1 MAKYLITFV
10 LLAFLALENNH
21 IYNRLHAKSHPSVS
35 NTNTVTHFMRQ
46 HQYRHQSNANVH
58 HKLNPTHEQHQ
69 THHARKH
76 IKQYKKQN
84 FDNGQEEDET
94 VQDSRRQME
103 RIKRHMEQQRQH
115 RLEHNKR
122 LQQRSQRPVY
132 SAETLKTMPRIWQ
145 HLSMVYDYDYA
156 DEKDR
161 MYGDGPMDGEPEEE
175 EEKDIVLQ
183 TDESNIKV
191 EIPLTVAEAEVEDSN
206 SKPAEIE
213 NQKHNN
219 TAAVRCPKCESS
231 RKVEHV
237 TEEELT
243 RLRIE
248 FVKQQIL
255 EKLRLK
261 ERPNVSAVGLP
272 KPLYEGVTIE
282 QEEDATVN
290 KDLDDY
296 YARTSKKFIFL
307 EVEKHECRKL
317 GSQPSMCFSFKIDDA
332 DADGY
337 DVSTAVLWLFKN
349 NPQKM
354 VKRNDTLLT
363 QQTIVV
369 SEVQQQ
375 LDSKYL
381 PIVKTIAIQ
390 SVDVQDEWMKID
402 IEWPIKRWFGNH
414 DLSHLIQITCQS
426 CDIESMEHMISTDKD
441 YRPFIMVDTQNRK
454 RQPRQKREIN
464 CTDGVTE
471 CCREHLYI
479 SFDDIG
485 WGDWIIQPRGYN
497 AYFCRGTCG
506 MVASISESLSAHN
519 TILQKFLNKPG
530 KRRKNLELVP
540 CCTAK
545 QYSSLQLVFMDS
557 NNTAT
562 QKTFPNMVVE
572 SCGCR

>member
-1 MAKYLITFV
+1 MAKYFFTFV
-10 LLAFLALENNH
+10 LLAFLALENQL
-21 IYNRLHAKSHPSVS
+21 IYNRLHAKSHPSGS

-46 HQYRHQSNANVH
+46 HQYQYRQH
-58 HKLNPTHEQHQ
+58 HSASTHNRLYPTHKQHQ
-69 THHARKH
+69 AHHARKH
-76 IKQYKKQN
+76 IEQHQKHN
-84 FDNGQEEDET
+84 FDQGQEEDEPI
-94 VQDSRRQME
+94 QDSRRDVE
-103 RIKRHMEQQRQH
+103 RFKRHMEHQRQH

-122 LQQRSQRPVY
+122 LQERYHRPTY

-145 HLSMVYDYDYA
+145 HLSTMYDSDYE

-161 MYGDGPMDGEPEEE
+161 MYGDEPMEEE
-175 EEKDIVLQ
+175 DIVLE
-183 TDESNIKV
+183 TDESNIKI
-191 EIPLTVAEAEVEDSN
+191 EIPLELDDENEDE
-206 SKPAEIE
+206 KKVQEE
-213 NQKHNN
+213 EEHNHK
-219 TAAVRCPKCESS
+219 AGVHCPKCESN

-272 KPLYEGVTIE
+272 KPIYEGVTIE

-349 NPQKM
+349 NHQKM
-354 VKRNDTLLT
+354 IRNDTILT

-375 LDSKYL
+375 LDSKYI

-414 DLSHLIQITCQS
+414 ELSHLIQITCQS
-426 CDIESMEHMISTDKD
+426 CDIESMEHMISTHKD

-471 CCREHLYI
+471 CCREKLYI
-479 SFDDIG
+479 SFDEIG
-485 WGDWIIQPRGYN
+485 WGDWIIQPRGYD

-519 TILQKFLNKPG
+519 TVLQKLLNKPG
-530 KRRKNLELVP
+530 RRRKNLELVP

-545 QYSSLQLVFMDS
+545 QYSSLQLVFMDT